1 MSYLIHEHSN
11 STSSIDKYWHF
22 FEKQEALVFYYQM
35 IEEWKSQINY
45 EVYEEIYEDDF
56 ERLGEDSDKFQKF
69 ILDKLLTDTHDNTV
83 LLLKKNYLVFITLN
97 NKGEGR
103 RL

>member
-11 STSSIDKYWHF
+11 YTSSIDKYWHF
-22 FEKQEALVFYYQM
+22 FEKQNALVFYYQM
-35 IEEWKSQINY
+35 IENWKSQINY

-56 ERLGEDSDKFQKF
+56 ERLCEDSDKFKKF
-69 ILDKLLTDTHDNTV
+69 ILDKLLNDTHDNTV